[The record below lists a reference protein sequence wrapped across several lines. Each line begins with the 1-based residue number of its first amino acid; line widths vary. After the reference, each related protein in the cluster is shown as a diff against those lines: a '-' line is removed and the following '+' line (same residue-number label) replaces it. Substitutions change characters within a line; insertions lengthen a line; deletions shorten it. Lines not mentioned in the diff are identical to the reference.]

1 NAYNSVKGTKE
12 RVGRLLRMHA
22 NKREDIEDASAGEI
36 IAIGGMRQV
45 TTGDTVCDETKPIVL
60 EAMEFPAP
68 VIRVAVEPKTRAD
81 QDKLGT
87 ALSRL
92 AQEDPSFNVSTD
104 QETGQ
109 TIIAVMGEL

>member
-1 NAYNSVKGTKE
+1 YAYNPIKDSKE

-22 NKREDIEDASAGEI
+22 NKREDIDEASAGEI
-36 IAIGGMRQV
+36 IAIGGMKQV
-45 TTGDTVCDETKPIVL
+45 TTGDTVCDENKPVVL
-60 EAMEFPAP
+60 EVMVSPAP

-81 QDKLGT
+81 QDKLGI
-87 ALSRL
+87 ALNRL

-109 TIIAVMGEL
+109 TII